1 MTLPAHATL
10 PAPAVDV
17 IVPVFNERGFVEDK
31 LADLLR
37 LDYPRDRLTVWVV
50 DGGSTDGTA
59 EVVGACGARGA
70 GLDVR
75 VLRSSECGKPAQLSA
90 AFGSATSEWVLVTDC
105 DARLAPCTL
114 KAMLAAAHRSPDVGL
129 VGARVEPRTAH
140 RLDMTHWKAVNWL
153 RALEA
158 RAGCAGLVVGPAYLA
173 RRDLL
178 GPFPDG
184 TIMDDVHLCCRAALV
199 GARIALV
206 QSAVVELRAPVAFR
220 EFIRHKFRKTLG
232 YIREVLYFLP
242 RVGSMRGPARAAYVW
257 RAGLVIGIPLATLGM
272 VALMAVSASPQSLM
286 IGAVVLAAALIL
298 SSSAHSAVSTAA
310 AAASLPLAWSALLTS
325 AFLVYPFVRQTA
337 RYPKVTES
345 RPERP

>member
-1 MTLPAHATL
+1 MTLPARATS
-10 PAPAVDV
+10 PAVDV
-17 IVPVFNERGFVEDK
+17 IVPVFNERGLIEDK

-37 LDYPRDRLTVWVV
+37 IDYPRDRLTVWVV

-59 EVVGACGARGA
+59 EVVDACGARGA
-70 GLDVR
+70 GLEVR
-75 VLRSSECGKPAQLSA
+75 VLRSGGCGKPAQLNA
-90 AFGSATSEWVLVTDC
+90 AFESVTSEWVLVTDC
-105 DARLAPCTL
+105 DARLAPGTL
-114 KAMLAAAHRSPDVGL
+114 TTMLAAAHQSPDVAL
-129 VGARVEPRTAH
+129 VGARVEPGSAH
-140 RLDMTHWKAVNWL
+140 RLDVAHWKAVNWL

-184 TIMDDVHLCCRAALV
+184 TVMDDVHLCCRAALA

-232 YIREVLYFLP
+232 YVREVLYFLP
-242 RVGSMRGPARAAYVW
+242 RVRSMRGPARAAYVW
-257 RAGLVIGIPLATLGM
+257 RAGLVIGIPLATLGV
-272 VALMAVSASPQSLM
+272 VAIMAASASLQGLM
-286 IGAVVLAAALIL
+286 IGAAVVAAALVL
-298 SSSAHSAVSTAA
+298 SSSAHSTVSTAA
-310 AAASLPLAWSALLTS
+310 AAASLPLTWSALLTS

-345 RPERP
+345 RPGRS